1 MNGELTTKITKETK
15 GISADFADYADGPT
29 LGMSSLIT
37 ALPNVGNL
45 RNLRMSFRPLP
56 VPERLVEEEVVVVVV
71 GPVEGLAVEG
81 LTAAGAG
88 QALRIGRKNT

>member
-1 MNGELTTKITKETK
+1 
-15 GISADFADYADGPT
+15 
-29 LGMSSLIT
+29 
-37 ALPNVGNL
+37 
-45 RNLRMSFRPLP
+45 MSFRPLP
-56 VPERLVEEEVVVVVV
+56 VLERLVEEEVVVVVV